1 MTYLTKLFERRA
13 LEADTPINGTTLLSI
28 LGGTPAVTGKV
39 VNPSTAM
46 QLTAVYACVSL
57 LSETFASL
65 PAILYQRL
73 KRGKERAIDHPL
85 YPVLHDIAN
94 PEQTSADFRSTMMAH
109 ILLWGHCYAEISRNG
124 AGKVKALWPIT
135 PTRVRPFRNSRNAL
149 MYQINLSENPTSSM
163 PAATQNLSA
172 DRVLHVSG
180 VLGLSPIGQA
190 REALGLTMAA
200 EEYGARFFSNDSTP
214 GGVLEHPGQLSPEAQ
229 LRLRNQVEDQTRGLS
244 NKHRM
249 MVLEEGMK
257 WTGIGLPPEDSQ
269 FLETR
274 KFQVGEIARIFRV
287 PPHMIGDVDRS
298 TSWGTGIEQQ
308 NIGFVVYSLRSWL
321 VRWEQEQNKTLLSED
336 ERKNYFVEYLV
347 DGLLRGDIQSRYQSY
362 SIARQNGWMNGNE
375 IRELENQNPAKGLDI
390 YLVNG
395 NMTPVDKAGTQPPAP
410 APQPVDAKQDTNQ
423 DNTQNDEGSN
433 NA

>member
-1 MTYLTKLFERRA
+1 MTYLMQLLEQRA

-39 VNPSTAM
+39 VNQSTAM
-46 QLTAVYACVSL
+46 QLTAVFACVSL

-65 PAILYQRL
+65 PAILYRRL
-73 KRGKERAIDHPL
+73 DRGKERAIDHPL
-85 YPVLHDIAN
+85 YSVLHDIAN

-124 AGKVKALWPIT
+124 AGDVKALWPIT

-149 MYQINLSENPTSSM
+149 MYQVNLSENPSSSL
-163 PAATQNLSA
+163 PATTQNLSA

-214 GGVLEHPGQLSPEAQ
+214 GGVLEHPGQLSGDAQ
-229 LRLRNQVEDQTRGLS
+229 LRLRDQIETQTRGLS

-308 NIGFVVYSLRSWL
+308 NIGFVVYSVRSWL
-321 VRWEQEQNKTLLSED
+321 VRWEQEENKTLLSEE
-336 ERKNYFVEYLV
+336 ERKNYFIEYLV
-347 DGLLRGDIQSRYQSY
+347 DGLLRGDIASRYAAY

-375 IRELENQNPAKGLDI
+375 IRELENQNPVPGLDE
-390 YLVNG
+390 YLVNTA
-395 NMTPVDKAGTQPPAP
+395 MAP
-410 APQPVDAKQDTNQ
+410 ASSPSG
-423 DNTQNDEGSN
+423 DNTTKKGSN

>member
-1 MTYLTKLFERRA
+1 
-13 LEADTPINGTTLLSI
+13 
-28 LGGTPAVTGKV
+28 
-39 VNPSTAM
+39 
-46 QLTAVYACVSL
+46 
-57 LSETFASL
+57 
-65 PAILYQRL
+65 
-73 KRGKERAIDHPL
+73 
-85 YPVLHDIAN
+85 
-94 PEQTSADFRSTMMAH
+94 MMAH

-124 AGKVKALWPIT
+124 AGEVKALWPIT
-135 PTRVRPFRNSRNAL
+135 PTRVRPFRNKRNDL
-149 MYQINLSENPTSSM
+149 MYQVNLSETPTASM
-163 PAATQNLSA
+163 PATVQNLSA

-214 GGVLEHPGQLSPEAQ
+214 GGVLEHPGQLSGDAQ
-229 LRLRNQVEDQTRGLS
+229 IRLRNQIEAQTRGLS

-257 WTGIGLPPEDSQ
+257 WTQMGLPPEDSQ

-298 TSWGTGIEQQ
+298 TSWGSGIEQQ
-308 NIGFVVYSLRSWL
+308 TIGFIIYSVRSWL
-321 VRWEQEQNKTLLSED
+321 VRWEQEENKTLLSED

-347 DGLLRGDIQSRYQSY
+347 DGLLRGDIQSRYQAY

-395 NMTPVDKAGTQPPAP
+395 NMTPVDKAGAQPPAP
-410 APQPVDAKQDTNQ
+410 APAPASASASEPEPASASDDTTSDEGDTN
-423 DNTQNDEGSN
+423 
-433 NA
+433 A